1 MKKIRIK
8 TKRIDEFCIL
18 LLRITDLEGFL
29 YIKGIKK
36 KEDRNARMLK
46 PFRKKRKNKEDR
58 FMEELYFRYNRLILY
73 VLRKYVSN
81 TAEADDLVQ
90 TTLERLMQK
99 VDKLKTFDEQAL
111 PAYISETA
119 KHVAFNYLKRR
130 GMEMSL
136 FIPEDFDK
144 LTRSLFDQRPSLDD
158 LLISEER
165 AAICRKE
172 LSKLPENGQ
181 RLLKGK
187 YMLGMEDEELAKMMN
202 CKPSSVRM
210 KMTRARRMAHDA
222 FIEGGIKDKL

>member
-1 MKKIRIK
+1 MRHRNNQFDDI
-8 TKRIDEFCIL
+8 CIF
-18 LLRITDLEGFL
+18 LLRMATLEGFL
-29 YIKGIKK
+29 YKRGIKK
-36 KEDRNARMLK
+36 KEDRFGRMLK
-46 PFRKKRKNKEDR
+46 PFRKKRKDKENR

-81 TAEADDLVQ
+81 TAEADDLAQ

-99 VDKLKTFDEQAL
+99 EEKLKTFDEQAL

-130 GMEMSL
+130 GVEMSL

-144 LTRSLFDQRPSLDD
+144 LARSLFDSNPSFDD
-158 LLISEER
+158 LLISEES

-172 LSKLPENGQ
+172 LSKLPENEQ

-187 YMLGMEDEELAKMMN
+187 YLLGMEDEELAKMIN

-210 KMTRARRMAHDA
+210 KMTRARRMAYDA

>member
-1 MKKIRIK
+1 MKKIRVYN
-8 TKRIDEFCIL
+8 KRIDELHVL
-18 LLRITDLEGFL
+18 LLRIADLKGFL

-36 KEDRNARMLK
+36 KEDRIARMLK
-46 PFRKKRKNKEDR
+46 PFRKKCKNKEDR

-144 LTRSLFDQRPSLDD
+144 LTYSIFDQSSSLDN

-172 LSKLPENGQ
+172 LSKLPENEQ
-181 RLLKGK
+181 RLLRGK
-187 YMLGMEDEELAKMMN
+187 YLLGMEDGELAKMMN

-210 KMTRARRMAHDA
+210 KMTRARRMAHDT
-222 FIEGGIKDKL
+222 FIEGGVKDKL